1 LVEQKSLQCSGNFAY
16 LTTGSHSLAL
26 EEHSVFAV
34 ILLKTIICQY
44 FYISVNL
51 V

>member
-26 EEHSVFAV
+26 EEHSVFATV
-34 ILLKTIICQY
+34 GYIIEDNY
-44 FYISVNL
+44 MPIFLYIC
-51 V
+51 

>member
-26 EEHSVFAV
+26 EEHSVFA
-34 ILLKTIICQY
+34 IGYIIEDNY
-44 FYISVNL
+44 MPIFLYIC
-51 V
+51 